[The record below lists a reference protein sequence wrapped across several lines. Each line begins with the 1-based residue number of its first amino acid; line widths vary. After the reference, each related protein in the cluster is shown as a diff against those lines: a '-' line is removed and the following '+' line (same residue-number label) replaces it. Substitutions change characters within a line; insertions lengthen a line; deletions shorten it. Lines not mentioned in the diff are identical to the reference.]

1 MWQQPSSSSEYSN
14 NFDLFYAEVKDIE
27 RRDSVLTSEQQINRL
42 LRKGSSY
49 FNLNPFAVLQI
60 PPSQINMPL
69 EKIKK
74 KYKTLSILVHPDKN
88 TDQRD
93 RAKDAFDIVNRS
105 WKILENEVSRKK
117 CMDIYEEAKDRT
129 DMMIAAKRKK
139 NKKDGYPDAP
149 IPEDN
154 PEKYEHTIY
163 VTVMKLFADMERKRQ
178 QLDVRDMEERKRK
191 REAEIEQEEALKAER
206 EWQRNFEESRQ
217 SRVNSW
223 HDFQSKNK
231 NKKKKKDKGLF
242 NPPKLKPES
251 R

>member
-1 MWQQPSSSSEYSN
+1 M
-14 NFDLFYAEVKDIE
+14 KDIE
-27 RRDSVLTSEQQINRL
+27 KRDSVLTSEQQINRL

-60 PPSQINMPL
+60 PPSQINMSV
-69 EKIKK
+69 EQIKK

-88 TDQRD
+88 TDQKE

-105 WKILENEVSRKK
+105 WKILESEISRKK
-117 CMDIYEEAKDRT
+117 CLEIYEEAKDRT

-139 NKKDGYPDAP
+139 NKKEGRLDEP

-154 PEKYEHTIY
+154 PEKYDHTIY

-191 REAEIEQEEALKAER
+191 VFVTHLFIQNLK
-206 EWQRNFEESRQ
+206 F
-217 SRVNSW
+217 
-223 HDFQSKNK
+223 
-231 NKKKKKDKGLF
+231 
-242 NPPKLKPES
+242 
-251 R
+251 